1 MNRWWSGSV
10 RASAQLC
17 KTLGEILFI
26 PGDFSTS
33 NETRASK
40 TSVTVIV
47 IELRESCIDGRLSMF
62 GREDES

>member
-1 MNRWWSGSV
+1 MVEWLSQGLSTILQNSI
-10 RASAQLC
+10 
-17 KTLGEILFI
+17 GEILSI

-47 IELRESCIDGRLSMF
+47 TELRESCIDGRLSMF
-62 GREDES
+62 GKEDES

>member
-1 MNRWWSGSV
+1 MNRWWSGLV

-17 KTLGEILFI
+17 NTLGKILSM

-40 TSVTVIV
+40 ISITAMVT
-47 IELRESCIDGRLSMF
+47 ELRESCIDGRLSMF
-62 GREDES
+62 GKEDES